1 MIMETQEQID
11 LDLAIFLPVLRTP
24 AERRAELLAFADEL
38 VREERKR
45 TRKATVSYLRPVSL

>member
-1 MIMETQEQID
+1 METQEQID